1 MKKRIFVVL
10 ALSVAIF
17 VSAQSINELTAAA
30 NNGDREA
37 AYQLGC
43 KYWDGVDV
51 PWDKDLAINWLE
63 KSARAGHEKA
73 IERLVDY
80 YFESDAKDSMQ
91 KFSYWAYK
99 GAEAGNPYCLYQVA
113 MLSSMNSPSEAERYC
128 LEVVYNKNKD
138 ERVYAEA
145 CALLYSIY
153 SMSNSEKAFY
163 WLKKA
168 ADEAIQ
174 SNEDAR
180 DCCVR
185 LGLRYFYGKQI
196 QRDARPDYFAA
207 FHYFSK
213 AARFGHPLG
222 VYWVGA
228 CYQNGWGTVANCDSA
243 IVYYSTAVSQNC
255 PHACWALGRMNL
267 GDGNC
272 SLVDEKQALFWFNR
286 ASYLDTK
293 SLVVLGKYYMQRDYS
308 KAYTYFEKAL
318 EQYNSHKKNWDNL
331 NPYNPVGIDD
341 GLKYVAWCLM
351 YGRGTT
357 QNLPQAYSYISQYI
371 VDHPD
376 DAEAYLYLGNYYMIR
391 NQKDS
396 ATFMMNKVLASIPKN
411 ELQDEEIYRYV
422 FNITDNAKNK
432 KTSVSKISD
441 VDKNIPINVQNN
453 DKTFVVVIANEDY
466 EEVASVP
473 FALNDGKIFAL
484 YCQNTLGIPSS
495 NIHVIENATL
505 NKLKREIDWLSQV
518 LEAYKGDAKAIF
530 YYAGHGIP
538 DEKNHDAFL
547 LPVDGY
553 GNDINTGYQ
562 ISKLYQQLG
571 AIPAKQVVVLMDACF
586 SGAKREG
593 GMLVSARGVAI
604 KVNNGQPTG
613 NMVVLTAAQGD
624 ETAYPN
630 NEEGHGM
637 FTYFLLK
644 KLQESKGNVNLME
657 IGDFVKTNVSQKS
670 IILNGKS
677 QTPSINVSAQVGD
690 SWKSWTL
697 K

>member
-1 MKKRIFVVL
+1 MRRILVVL

-17 VSAQSINELTAAA
+17 ASAQSIKELTTAA
-30 NNGDREA
+30 NGGNAEA
-37 AYQLGC
+37 AYMLGC
-43 KYWDGVDV
+43 MYFEGNNVPWNTSIAVDWWTKAANVGHTKAMERLAICYEEGKGVTKDWQKSKYWFDKGAAMGNPFCQYHVGTNYLDGLRGYEQNTTLSENFFV
-51 PWDKDLAINWLE
+51 LAITNDNQD
-63 KSARAGHEKA
+63 KRIIAKA
-73 IERLVDY
+73 
-80 YFESDAKDSMQ
+80 
-91 KFSYWAYK
+91 
-99 GAEAGNPYCLYQVA
+99 C
-113 MLSSMNSPSEAERYC
+113 SS
-128 LEVVYNKNKD
+128 LFV
-138 ERVYAEA
+138 
-145 CALLYSIY
+145 IY
-153 SMSNSEKAFY
+153 SVLHPDKEKEFY
-163 WLKKA
+163 WLKRA
-168 ADEAIQ
+168 ADET
-174 SNEDAR
+174 SEESFDELED
-180 DCCVR
+180 VNVL
-185 LGLRYFYGKQI
+185 LGERYIKGEYPNSLK
-196 QRDARPDYFAA
+196 RPNYLQA
-207 FHYFSK
+207 FNYFSK
-213 AARFGHPLG
+213 AAKLG
-222 VYWVGA
+222 SKKGLFYVGE
-228 CYQNGWGTVANCDSA
+228 CYKNAWGVSFDCDSA
-243 IVYYSTAVSQNC
+243 LSYYNQAASKDL
-255 PHACWALGRMNL
+255 PEACYALGDMYL
-267 GDGNC
+267 GKGSCGKEDI
-272 SLVDEKQALFWFNR
+272 KQAVFWFER
-286 ASYLDTK
+286 APYESVE
-293 SLVVLGKYYMQRDYS
+293 SLVVIGKYYQNSNYT
-308 KAYTYFEKAL
+308 KAYDYFSRAVERYNTYYGQSDE
-318 EQYNSHKKNWDNL
+318 
-331 NPYNPVGIDD
+331 
-341 GLKYVAWCLM
+341 GLKYLSWCLM

-357 QNLPQAYSYISQYI
+357 QNLPQAYSHITQYLKN
-371 VDHPD
+371 HPND
-376 DAEAYLYLGNYYMIR
+376 PEAQLYLGNYYMII

-473 FALNDGKIFAL
+473 FALNDGKIFAS
-484 YCQNTLGIPSS
+484 YCQKTLGIPES
-495 NIHVIENATL
+495 NIHLVENATL

-518 LEAYKGDAKAIF
+518 LGAYNGDAKAIF

-571 AIPAKQVVVLMDACF
+571 AILAKQVVVLMDACF

-657 IGDFVKTNVSQKS
+657 LGDFVKTNVSQKS